1 MYNYNDL
8 KNKVVLI
15 TGAAGLLGSEFTISL
30 LYQKAIV
37 IGLDNDASGLKK
49 LKNKISKD
57 FINPKFYAFK
67 CNLTKEKEMK
77 SLIKKIAGKYKKI
90 DVLINNAGSKSS
102 SLKNFYEKMENYK
115 MKTWRE
121 VMSVNLTQ
129 FFYYHR

>member
-1 MYNYNDL
+1 
-8 KNKVVLI
+8 
-15 TGAAGLLGSEFTISL
+15 
-30 LYQKAIV
+30 
-37 IGLDNDASGLKK
+37 
-49 LKNKISKD
+49 
-57 FINPKFYAFK
+57 
-67 CNLTKEKEMK
+67 MK

-129 FFYYHR
+129 FFYYHRWF